1 MDNDLKRLKFLHDKT
16 KFLQELRTVS
26 IIFLLDGDV
35 KEEEQENKI
44 INEIK
49 KIGIEINE
57 ILNEAKE
64 IYDNYR

>member
-16 KFLQELRTVS
+16 KFLQELRTVAMV
-26 IIFLLDGDV
+26 FLLDGDV
-35 KEEEQENKI
+35 KDKEQEDKI
-44 INEIK
+44 INEIE

>member
-16 KFLQELRTVS
+16 KFLQELRTVAM
-26 IIFLLDGDV
+26 IFLLDGDV
-35 KEEEQENKI
+35 KDEEQEDKI
-44 INEIK
+44 INEIN

>member
-1 MDNDLKRLKFLHDKT
+1 MDNDLKKLKFLHDKT
-16 KFLQELRTVS
+16 KFLQELRTVAMT
-26 IIFLLDGDV
+26 FLLNGDI
-35 KEEEQENKI
+35 KDEEQENKI
-44 INEIK
+44 INEIE